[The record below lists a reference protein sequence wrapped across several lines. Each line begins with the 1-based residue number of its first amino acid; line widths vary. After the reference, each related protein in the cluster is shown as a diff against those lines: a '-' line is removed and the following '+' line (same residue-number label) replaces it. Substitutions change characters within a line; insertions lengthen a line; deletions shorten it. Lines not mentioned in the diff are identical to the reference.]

1 MVKGNFMKE
10 KFKYISMMKWAKDI
24 FPYNRSLSGD
34 GVRKTIKYIQ
44 ENVNKRFKSK
54 KFKSNSKYFDWI
66 APSEWKVTE
75 AFIKEENGKKI
86 CDINENNLHLL
97 GYSSK
102 FNKTVS
108 YNQLKKNLYFLKD
121 KPNAVPYL
129 TSYYK
134 KKWGFCISYNKFKK
148 LNKNIKYRVK
158 VNSKHFKGFLDYAE
172 FFIKGKSKKEILIVS
187 YICHP
192 SMANNELSGPLV
204 VMALSKILKS
214 QKYSVRLILIPETIG
229 AIAYIKKNFN
239 HLKKNLIAGFNLSCV
254 GDKGKF
260 TLINSKESN
269 TYADKV
275 ATRVLEKT
283 KKFKK
288 YSFLKRGSNERQF
301 GCQNLSLPFVTICRT
316 RFGDYKEYHT
326 SNDNLDLISEKNL
339 KETLKQT
346 KLIIDDIQKNKI
358 YVKKLFCEPFF
369 SKYKLIRSTRMKA
382 NNFERELFD
391 LAAYV
396 DKNYDET
403 ELSKLLKKSKD
414 DVVKKL
420 QILSQKKIIGEFY

>member
-1 MVKGNFMKE
+1 MKE

-339 KETLKQT
+339 KETLKKT
-346 KLIIDDIQKNKI
+346 KLIINDIQKNKI

-382 NNFERELFD
+382 NNFEKELFD

>member
-1 MVKGNFMKE
+1 
-10 KFKYISMMKWAKDI
+10 MMKWAKDI

-108 YNQLKKNLYFLKD
+108 YNELKKNLYFLKD

-382 NNFERELFD
+382 NNFEKELFD

>member
-1 MVKGNFMKE
+1 
-10 KFKYISMMKWAKDI
+10 MMKWAKDI

-158 VNSKHFKGFLDYAE
+158 VNSKHFNGFLDYAE

-316 RFGDYKEYHT
+316 RFGDYKECHT

-382 NNFERELFD
+382 NNFEKELFD

>member
-382 NNFERELFD
+382 NNFEKELFD

>member
-1 MVKGNFMKE
+1 
-10 KFKYISMMKWAKDI
+10 MMKWAKDI

-158 VNSKHFKGFLDYAE
+158 VNSKHFNGFLDYAE

-382 NNFERELFD
+382 NNFEKELFD

>member
-1 MVKGNFMKE
+1 MKE

-108 YNQLKKNLYFLKD
+108 YNELKKNLYFLKD

-382 NNFERELFD
+382 NNFEKELFD

>member
-1 MVKGNFMKE
+1 
-10 KFKYISMMKWAKDI
+10 MMKWAKDI